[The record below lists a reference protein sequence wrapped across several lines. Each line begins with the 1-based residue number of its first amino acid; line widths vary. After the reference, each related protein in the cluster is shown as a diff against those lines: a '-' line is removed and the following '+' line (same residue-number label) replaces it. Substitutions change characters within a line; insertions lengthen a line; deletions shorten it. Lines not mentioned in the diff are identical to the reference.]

1 MDGIQER
8 QKIRCIVRSAK
19 VLIGISQDKMKKS
32 KQPQRNKC
40 EMAAHE
46 MEMNFKKKRSKPSHP
61 HTIETY
67 SNAFKR
73 KII

>member
-8 QKIRCIVRSAK
+8 QKIRCIVRNAK
-19 VLIGISQDKMKKS
+19 VLTGISQDKMKKS
-32 KQPQRNKC
+32 KQPQRNKF
-40 EMAAHE
+40 EMAAHD

>member
-1 MDGIQER
+1 MDGIQDH
-8 QKIRCIVRSAK
+8 QKIQCIVQNAK
-19 VLIGISQDKMKKS
+19 VLIGISQDKMTKL
-32 KQPQRNKC
+32 KQPQRNKF

-46 MEMNFKKKRSKPSHP
+46 MEMKFKKKRSKPSHP